1 MYHLRGVRRLWNG
14 TLERAIITLR
24 RSGEEVHRSQRV
36 TMHTLWET
44 GTPERVLQDAGLAF
58 LNRDGRR
65 LAQLATRESLQ
76 AFVRWQ
82 LKDRPDSRDD
92 AADQLQEHA
101 GRLVEESLGRP
112 PQPKVLQ
119 YASFVP
125 LGHVTES
132 AETAHVL
139 LSSAETAHVVFY
151 VRLEMPDGSVIAL
164 PPEPQ
169 IATAHWEE
177 GAWRLVLDF
186 AAPGGMPGF
195 RNVYFWETDESDAGS
210 AAEPSSS

>member
-1 MYHLRGVRRLWNG
+1 
-14 TLERAIITLR
+14 
-24 RSGEEVHRSQRV
+24 
-36 TMHTLWET
+36 MHTLWET
-44 GTPERVLQDAGLAF
+44 GTPERVLQEAGLAF

-82 LKDRPDSRDD
+82 LKDNPESRD
-92 AADQLQEHA
+92 AADHSEEHA
-101 GRLVEESLGRP
+101 GRLIEESLGRDVGP
-112 PQPKVLQ
+112 LQPKVFQ
-119 YASFVP
+119 YATFVP
-125 LGHVTES
+125 LGHVTGS

-139 LSSAETAHVVFY
+139 FSGAETAHVVFY

-169 IATAHWEE
+169 IATARRED

-195 RNVYFWETDESDAGS
+195 RNVYFWETDDSDAGT
-210 AAEPSSS
+210 AAEPSRS